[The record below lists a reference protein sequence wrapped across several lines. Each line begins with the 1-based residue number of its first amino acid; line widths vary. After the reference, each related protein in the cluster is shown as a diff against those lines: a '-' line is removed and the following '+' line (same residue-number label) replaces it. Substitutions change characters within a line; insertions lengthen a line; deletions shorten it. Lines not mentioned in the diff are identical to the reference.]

1 MMWIAGLFRASP
13 TLQAVMATVLAFT
26 LVATGVGMLRRDA
39 RVQAVAQCAAERD
52 IAQVREALRQQVLI
66 SLALKSDKEAADRI
80 VSQHAQ
86 QLAASDEALRTREK
100 ELADLRNS
108 MASNPGEGD
117 VIFDARDAW
126 ITRRVRASG
135 SAPAANGGRR

>member
-26 LVATGVGMLRRDA
+26 LVAAGVGMLRRDA

-66 SLALKSDKEAADRI
+66 SLALKADKEAADRI

-100 ELADLRNS
+100 ELEELRRLV
-108 MASNPGEGD
+108 AGNPGENDVLFFAGD
-117 VIFDARDAW
+117 EW
-126 ITRRVRASG
+126 LTRRVRASG
-135 SAPAANGGRR
+135 SAPAATSGRR